1 MLRSPTLI
9 DELAGRA
16 RKSVEQNFD
25 NQKIIKDLIKI
36 YESVRANA
44 QPKVPQLSTNRE
56 LAEYEAFAL
65 RALADLL
72 ESAER
77 RSSELQGEVDWLR
90 EYIGHQNFELG
101 QLRPEVDR
109 LRAEV
114 DRLQI
119 YVARLEQERVVIH
132 AELDFLRDY
141 RPKSTGC

>member
-1 MLRSPTLI
+1 MNLPVVHENRLNRILI
-9 DELAGRA
+9 TKNYKGSDSDRRERQ
-16 RKSVEQNFD
+16 RQCS
-25 NQKIIKDLIKI
+25 
-36 YESVRANA
+36 A
-44 QPKVPQLSTNRE
+44 QSAAMSTNRE
-56 LAEYEAFAL
+56 LAEYEEFAL